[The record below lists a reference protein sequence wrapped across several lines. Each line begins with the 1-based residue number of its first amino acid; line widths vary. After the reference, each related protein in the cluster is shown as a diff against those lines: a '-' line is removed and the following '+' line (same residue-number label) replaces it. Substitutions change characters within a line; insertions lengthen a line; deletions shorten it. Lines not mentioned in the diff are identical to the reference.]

1 MQCFLQNKKTFNL
14 GPKVPYLVIL
24 QIKVGKTSLI
34 YEICTLELVHM
45 QSFLQN

>member
-1 MQCFLQNKKTFNL
+1 MQCLLQNKKTFNL
-14 GPKVPYLVIL
+14 GPKIPYLVIL
-24 QIKVGKTSLI
+24 RIKVGKTSLI